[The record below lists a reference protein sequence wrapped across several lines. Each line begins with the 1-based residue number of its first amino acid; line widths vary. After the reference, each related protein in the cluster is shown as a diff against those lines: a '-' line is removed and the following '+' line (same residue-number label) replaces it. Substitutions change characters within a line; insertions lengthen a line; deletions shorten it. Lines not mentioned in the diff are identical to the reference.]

1 MGKARG
7 GDMKLNVGDSV
18 KFNISGRSY
27 EGVIIKI
34 SFNDGEPRYTVKTN
48 TSRFG
53 VKDIFYVLPCE
64 IERGE

>member
-1 MGKARG
+1 
-7 GDMKLNVGDSV
+7 MKVGDCV
-18 KFNISGRSY
+18 RFNIGGRQY

-34 SFNDGEPRYTVKTN
+34 SFNDGEPRYTIKTN

-53 VKDIFYVLPCE
+53 VKEIFYVLPCE

>member
-1 MGKARG
+1 
-7 GDMKLNVGDSV
+7 MKLNVGDYV
-18 KFNISGRSY
+18 KFNIGGRQY

-53 VKDIFYVLPCE
+53 VKEIFYVLPCE